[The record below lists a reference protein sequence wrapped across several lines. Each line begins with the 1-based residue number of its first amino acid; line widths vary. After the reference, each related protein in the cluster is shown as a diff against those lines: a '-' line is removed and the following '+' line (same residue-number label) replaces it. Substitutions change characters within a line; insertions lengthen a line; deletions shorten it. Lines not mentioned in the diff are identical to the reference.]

1 MKKGDIETRKARI
14 DELLLFLSS
23 GLGILFS
30 IIQASVAGVSS
41 VVLFAPLLLLGLVLP
56 VYLGYIK
63 GAIEDRNE
71 ERIRGWTYLIGGV
84 LIYSTH
90 IGLYMFREYYHVDP
104 FDLLALIIQ
113 YSAGSFMFIIVMHYL
128 ETLTSWIL
136 GVSEEEV
143 GLGTIIV
150 SKITQFSAFM
160 LAFGL
165 EFLVVS
171 YIYPP
176 SSTVPSIPLPA
187 IVSMCMIAWGTALF
201 WDSGLWSVI
210 SRNIEVVSLKKTK
223 ISWLSYMKA
232 VLIRLAPGGAVS
244 VSGALLFELK
254 YDLGLY
260 IEAMGLLL
268 AFGLSMLYLLKSRYA
283 LQIDFAKVEEM
294 PERTSKELLAAFHW
308 IQRIG
313 YLGVDS

>member
-1 MKKGDIETRKARI
+1 VKKEDIESRKARI

-30 IIQASVAGVSS
+30 VIQASVAGVSS

-90 IGLYMFREYYHVDP
+90 IGLYMLREYYHVDP

-113 YSAGSFMFIIVMHYL
+113 YSAVSFVFIIVMHYL

-136 GVSEEEV
+136 GVPEDEV
-143 GLGTIIV
+143 GTEIIV
-150 SKITQFSAFM
+150 VSTITRFSAFA
-160 LAFGL
+160 LALGL
-165 EFLVVS
+165 DALVVGCIFPLGS
-171 YIYPP
+171 AAPP
-176 SSTVPSIPLPA
+176 IFILTIASI
-187 IVSMCMIAWGTALF
+187 CMIAWGMTLF
-201 WDSGLWSVI
+201 WSSGLWSVI
-210 SRNIEVVSLKKTK
+210 SRNIEVVHLRRTK
-223 ISWLSYMKA
+223 ISWLTYLKA
-232 VLIRLAPGGAVS
+232 ILIRLVPGGTVFMA
-244 VSGALLFELK
+244 GALLSQLK
-254 YDLGLY
+254 CDLGLCLEG
-260 IEAMGLLL
+260 IGLLL
-268 AFGLSMLYLLKSRYA
+268 VLGLLIAYSLKSRYA
-283 LQIDFAKVEEM
+283 VQVDFAKVGRM
-294 PERTSKELLAAFHW
+294 PERRSKELLAAVHW
-308 IQRIG
+308 IERIG

>member
-1 MKKGDIETRKARI
+1 MKKEDIESRKARI

-30 IIQASVAGVSS
+30 VIQASVAGVSS

-56 VYLGYIK
+56 IYLGYIK
-63 GAIEDRNE
+63 GAVQDRNE

-90 IGLYMFREYYHVDP
+90 IGLYMLREYYRVDP
-104 FDLLALIIQ
+104 FDLLALVIQ
-113 YSAGSFMFIIVMHYL
+113 YSAGSFAFIIVMHYL

-143 GLGTIIV
+143 GTEIIIV

-165 EFLVVS
+165 EFLVIS
-171 YIYPP
+171 YISPP
-176 SSTVPSIPLPA
+176 SSTTPSIFLPA
-187 IVSMCMIAWGTALF
+187 IVSIAMIAWGIALF
-201 WDSGLWSVI
+201 WNSGLWSVI
-210 SRNIEVVSLKKTK
+210 SSNIEVVRLRRTK

-232 VLIRLAPGGAVS
+232 ILIRLVPGGTVT
-244 VSGALLFELK
+244 VIGVLL
-254 YDLGLY
+254 YQSNRDLGLY
-260 IEAMGLLL
+260 LEG
-268 AFGLSMLYLLKSRYA
+268 
-283 LQIDFAKVEEM
+283 
-294 PERTSKELLAAFHW
+294 
-308 IQRIG
+308 IG
-313 YLGVDS
+313 YF